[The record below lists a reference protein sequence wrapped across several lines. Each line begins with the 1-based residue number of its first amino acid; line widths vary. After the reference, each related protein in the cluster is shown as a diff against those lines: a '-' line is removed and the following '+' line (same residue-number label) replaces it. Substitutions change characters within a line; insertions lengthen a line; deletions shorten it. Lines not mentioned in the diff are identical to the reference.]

1 MLNRASSLVCA
12 LVGLAGIFFSLEYL
26 GILRHT
32 PLFALGLY
40 TISLI
45 ALKEGVVRVIKS

>member
-26 GILRHT
+26 GLLHYS
-32 PLFALGLY
+32 PLIALGIY
-40 TISLI
+40 TISII
-45 ALKEGVVRVIKS
+45 ASKEGVVRVIKS